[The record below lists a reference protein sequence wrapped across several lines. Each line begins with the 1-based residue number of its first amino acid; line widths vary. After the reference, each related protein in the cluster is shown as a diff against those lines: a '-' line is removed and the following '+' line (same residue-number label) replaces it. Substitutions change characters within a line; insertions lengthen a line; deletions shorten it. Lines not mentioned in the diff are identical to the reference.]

1 MSLGNVFVKSV
12 VREVGRNYGKAI
24 SNSLLG
30 NKHST
35 PVRVVDASERKELG
49 AGTGGRNHRNSL
61 HKLCET
67 WTIKGP
73 TATFNV
79 AQNMYKGFFDLVEEA
94 NKDDG
99 MLDVEECQDLMKNFV
114 MMRNEL
120 NKVREA
126 LLQLGK
132 PDLEAKVDEM
142 DDNLFAFW
150 FEYVEN
156 LVIPEIGPQPKGL
169 FKSKAKGLWKLEN
182 AKRELMIAQKEN
194 IELWKSQINSDK

>member
-35 PVRVVDASERKELG
+35 PIRVVDTSTPTPLG
-49 AGTGGRNHRNSL
+49 AGTGGRNYTNAL
-61 HKLCET
+61 QKICKT

-79 AQNMYKGFFDLVEEA
+79 AQNMYKEFFSLVEEA
-94 NKDDG
+94 NKDG
-99 MLDVEECQDLMKNFV
+99 EVDVRETQDLMENFV
-114 MMRNEL
+114 SMRNEL

-132 PDLEAKVDEM
+132 SDLEAKVDEM
-142 DDNLFAFW
+142 DDNLWDFWFAFL
-150 FEYVEN
+150 EN
-156 LVIPEIGPQPKGL
+156 MVIPDIGPEPKGL
-169 FKSKAKGLWKLEN
+169 FKNKARKLWKLEN
-182 AKRELMIAQKEN
+182 TKRNLMIAQKEN
-194 IELWKSQINSDK
+194 IEEWKNQLV

>member
-35 PVRVVDASERKELG
+35 PVRVVDASAPKVLG
-49 AGTGGRNHRNSL
+49 AGTGGRNYKNSL

-79 AQNMYKGFFDLVEEA
+79 AQNMYKEFFDLVEEA
-94 NKDDG
+94 YKDDG
-99 MLDVEECQDLMKNFV
+99 KVDVRETQDLMENFV
-114 MMRNEL
+114 LMRNEM

-126 LLQLGK
+126 LLQLDK
-132 PDLEAKVDEM
+132 ADLEQKVDAM
-142 DDNLFAFW
+142 DDNLWDFW
-150 FEYVEN
+150 FEYLES
-156 LVIPEIGPQPKGL
+156 LVIPDIGPQPKGL
-169 FKSKAKGLWKLEN
+169 FNNKAKGLWKLEN
-182 AKRELMIAQKEN
+182 AKRDLMIAQKEN
-194 IELWKSQINSDK
+194 IENWKKQIKPE